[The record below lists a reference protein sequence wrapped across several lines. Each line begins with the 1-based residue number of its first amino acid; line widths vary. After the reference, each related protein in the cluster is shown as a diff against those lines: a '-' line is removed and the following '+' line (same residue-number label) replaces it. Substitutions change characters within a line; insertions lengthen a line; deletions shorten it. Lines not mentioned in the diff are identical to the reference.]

1 MIIEL
6 LVKRELSGK
15 LWSLSYVLI
24 RMNWHNSVR
33 LGSSLKNKNHVR
45 KDNIPW
51 WLWFIYLPFYDSV
64 QHRIFEVSLV
74 HKGLIT
80 VARSVLWMSFTRVEH
95 HCISTSSIH
104 VLKLVRRD
112 KTWEKQTNKQQ
123 VIRFSWIRSTLA
135 HTRLNTMRQS
145 KDVYWYVL
153 NFSRPIMVHV
163 AR

>member
-1 MIIEL
+1 MSRDETVHMIIEL

-15 LWSLSYVLI
+15 LSSLSYVLI

-112 KTWEKQTNKQQ
+112 KTWDKQTNKQTNNRLYASAEFGQ
-123 VIRFSWIRSTLA
+123 LWR
-135 HTRLNTMRQS
+135 TRGSIPWDR
-145 KDVYWYVL
+145 
-153 NFSRPIMVHV
+153 
-163 AR
+163 ARMCTGMS